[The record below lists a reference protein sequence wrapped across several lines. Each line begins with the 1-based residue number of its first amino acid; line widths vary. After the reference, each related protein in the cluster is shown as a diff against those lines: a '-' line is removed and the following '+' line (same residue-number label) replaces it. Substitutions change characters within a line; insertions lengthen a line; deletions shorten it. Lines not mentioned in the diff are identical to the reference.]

1 MAYGHY
7 AARIVIMFR
16 PLEVT
21 YVNRRDFLASAGPV
35 ALGAVALSDG
45 SAAANPAAGR
55 QAVARLSQIKLGT
68 VYRHLDD
75 AHLKAL
81 ARYSVTHV
89 GGPPPIADTNRL
101 YATVEE
107 LERARDMCA
116 KNSLTYEIVTPPF
129 LASSHIDHEPH
140 PAIMLA
146 DSPERDRDIESMQTM
161 IKNCAAAG
169 IPAIKY
175 NMSILGVLRIGR
187 VPGRGDATYS
197 KWDLAEAHPATPLT
211 RAGHVNADMF
221 WERITYFLDRVI
233 PVANEYKVRM
243 ACHPQDPGV
252 PPEGY
257 QGVDRV
263 LGTVDGLKRF
273 ITIQESPYHGL
284 NFCQGTI
291 SEMLQR
297 PDEEI
302 FDVIR
307 YFGSRNKIFNVHF
320 RNIRGHRDNF
330 LEVYPDEGDIDFV
343 KAIQV
348 YKEVGY
354 DGALIP
360 DHVPQAPNDSDD
372 DQSFAYCFGYIRA
385 LIQAVNH
392 MT

>member
-1 MAYGHY
+1 M
-7 AARIVIMFR
+7 
-16 PLEVT
+16 
-21 YVNRRDFLASAGPV
+21 NRRHFLSAASS
-35 ALGAVALSDG
+35 ALGAVALDG
-45 SAAANPAAGR
+45 GSAAAANPAAGK
-55 QAVARLSQIKLGT
+55 QVVAKPSQIKLGT
-68 VYRHLDD
+68 VYRQLDD

-116 KNSLTYEIVTPPF
+116 KHSLTYEIVTPPF
-129 LASSHIDHEPH
+129 LASSHIDREPH

-161 IKNCAAAG
+161 IKNSAAAG

-273 ITIQESPYHGL
+273 IAIRESPYHGL

-297 PDEEI
+297 PGEEI